1 MRALNAILALDAT
14 LALDAILALVWAPRC
29 AACDD
34 PLDAPTRGVVCG
46 ACWRR
51 LPALAAP
58 VCDRCGAAVATRD
71 TGADSRCTECW
82 RTGGPPT
89 ERRAAGVHAGTL
101 RAIVHAFKYD
111 GRRSLARPLAQ
122 RMRDAG
128 DDWLRAADVAV
139 PVPLHPVRR
148 WRRGFN
154 QAADLA
160 AHLGVPVVHA
170 LRRTRHT
177 ARQVELSRAARL
189 EALGGAFTL
198 ARRSGRRPAAAA
210 VRGRS
215 VLLVDDVITTG
226 ATVEACAAGLRG
238 AGARQVRALSA
249 ALAVA
254 ARSQPPSPRRRRP
267 APVPRRCAPSPAGRP
282 DGGSSPEPA

>member
-1 MRALNAILALDAT
+1 MR
-14 LALDAILALVWAPRC
+14 ALDAILAVVWAPRC

-51 LPALAAP
+51 LPAIAAP
-58 VCDRCGAAVATRD
+58 VCDRCGVPVAMGDTRA
-71 TGADSRCTECW
+71 GARCAECR

-89 ERRAAGVHAGTL
+89 ARRAVGVHAGTL

-111 GRRSLARPLAQ
+111 GRRSLARPLAH

-128 DDWLRAADVAV
+128 GDWLHGADIAV
-139 PVPLHPVRR
+139 PVPLHAFRR

-160 AHLGVPVVHA
+160 AHLGIPVVHA

-177 ARQVELSRAARL
+177 GRQVELSRAARL
-189 EALGGAFTL
+189 EALGGAFAL
-198 ARRSGRRPAAAA
+198 ARRGSRRAAAAA

-215 VLLVDDVITTG
+215 VVLVDDVITTG
-226 ATVEACAAGLRG
+226 ATVDACAAVLRN

-254 ARSQPPSPRRRRP
+254 ARSQPPSPQRPPP
-267 APVPRRCAPSPAGRP
+267 APVRRRCAPSPARRP
-282 DGGSSPEPA
+282 DAGSSPAPA

>member
-1 MRALNAILALDAT
+1 MR
-14 LALDAILALVWAPRC
+14 ALDAILAVVWAPRC

-34 PLDAPTRGVVCG
+34 PLDAPTRGVVCA

-51 LPALAAP
+51 LPAIAAP
-58 VCDRCGAAVATRD
+58 VCDRCGAPVATGD
-71 TGADSRCTECW
+71 TRADARCAECR

-89 ERRAAGVHAGTL
+89 ERRAVGVHAGTL

-122 RMRDAG
+122 RMREAG
-128 DDWLRAADVAV
+128 GDWLRGADIAV
-139 PVPLHPVRR
+139 PVPLHAFRQ

-160 AHLGVPVVHA
+160 AHLGIPVVQA

-177 ARQVELSRAARL
+177 GRQVELSRAARL
-189 EALGGAFTL
+189 EALGDAFAL
-198 ARRSGRRPAAAA
+198 ARRGSRRAAAAA

-215 VLLVDDVITTG
+215 VVLVDDVLTTG
-226 ATVEACAAGLRG
+226 ATVDACAAVLRD

-254 ARSQPPSPRRRRP
+254 ARSQPPFPRPRHP
-267 APVPRRCAPSPAGRP
+267 APVRRRCAPSPAGRP
-282 DGGSSPEPA
+282 DAGSSPEPA